1 MSDNIRSIETPAD
14 KRKAAIEVLRRMLDT
29 DAMQEAL
36 LIAKLRKI
44 QFDAYVGA
52 GFTREEALRI
62 IMGGQA

>member
-1 MSDNIRSIETPAD
+1 MKDNIRAIETPAD
-14 KRKAAIEVLRRMLDT
+14 KRKAAIEVLQRMLDT

-62 IMGGQA
+62 IMGWQA